1 MKLIADS
8 GSTKTEWKLMGST
21 NLQTI
26 FTEGYNPR
34 ILSAQQIQDS
44 VVQQLCTKISNL
56 SAINEIHFF
65 GAGCEQDRPK
75 ATLKQALQICFPEA
89 SIHIQSDMLAAC
101 IASSGKKA
109 GICSI
114 LGTGSNSCFYD
125 GEKIIEQVPSL
136 GYILGDEGSGNAIGK
151 QIIKDYFYKEM
162 PLDIMKKL
170 EAYTNMN
177 RAHILTEV
185 FEGRAPNRYLASFA
199 KFCATEQN
207 HIYIN
212 SLLKTTFSTFFEKN
226 LLKYQYIYSNPC
238 NFIGSIAFYFEPVL
252 TETLQ
257 TYQLI
262 PGEFLKSPFPKLQ
275 EFFKEG
281 KL

>member
-21 NLQTI
+21 DVQTI

-34 ILSAQQIQDS
+34 ILTRQQVQDS
-44 VVQQLCTKISNL
+44 VSQHLCSKIPDL
-56 SAINEIHFF
+56 SKVTEIHFF
-65 GAGCEQDRPK
+65 GAGCEQDGPQQR
-75 ATLKQALQICFPEA
+75 LKQALQMCFPAA
-89 SIHIQSDMLAAC
+89 SIAVQSDLLAAC
-101 IASSGKKA
+101 IASAGKEP

-125 GEKIIEQVPSL
+125 GEKIKAQVPSL

-151 QIIKDYFYKEM
+151 QLIKDYFYKDM
-162 PLDIMKKL
+162 PLDIVEKL

-177 RAHILTEV
+177 RSHILTEV

-207 HIYIN
+207 HEYIN
-212 SLLKTTFSTFFEKN
+212 NLLINTFSTFFEKN
-226 LLKYQYIYSNPC
+226 LLKYQYIYSYPC
-238 NFIGSIAFYFEPVL
+238 NFIGSVAFYFKPVL
-252 TETLQ
+252 TNLLQ
-257 TYQLI
+257 THALI
-262 PGEFLKSPFPKLQ
+262 PGKFLQSPFPSLQNYFQDRKL
-275 EFFKEG
+275 
-281 KL
+281 